1 MGKPGQTVPEMTDEW
16 IETISKRYIQLYEK
30 LIGAPFIREEL
41 SELEMIEKTNEA
53 LSKLI

>member
-1 MGKPGQTVPEMTDEW
+1 MGKTGQTVPEMTDEW

-30 LIGAPFIREEL
+30 LIGASFIPEEL
-41 SELEMIEKTNEA
+41 SELEMIEKTNEV

>member
-1 MGKPGQTVPEMTDEW
+1 MGKTGQTVPEMTDEW

-30 LIGAPFIREEL
+30 LIGAPFIPEEL